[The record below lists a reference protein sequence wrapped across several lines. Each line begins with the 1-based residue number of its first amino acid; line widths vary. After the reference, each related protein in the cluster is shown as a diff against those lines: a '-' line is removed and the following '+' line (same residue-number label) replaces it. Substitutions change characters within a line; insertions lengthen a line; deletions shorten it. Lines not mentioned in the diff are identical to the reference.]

1 MRANPRTTRP
11 EFLERRIRVKLGRPR
26 ARRYPLV
33 ASIELTDLQS
43 ETRIRGQISDL
54 SLFGCHVE
62 TENLLPTGTTLMLR
76 IIYAGA
82 NFIALGKVAYALY
95 RVGMGIAFTEIEPS
109 NQLVLEK
116 WIEQLRE
123 AQSGTGERPGSS

>member
-1 MRANPRTTRP
+1 
-11 EFLERRIRVKLGRPR
+11 VKLERPR
-26 ARRYPLV
+26 ARRYPFV

-43 ETRIRGQISDL
+43 ETRIRGQFSDL
-54 SLFGCHVE
+54 SLFGCRVE

-76 IIYAGA
+76 IIHAGA
-82 NFIALGKVAYALY
+82 NFIALGKVAYALH
-95 RVGMGIAFTEIEPS
+95 RMGMGIGFTEIEPS
-109 NQLVLEK
+109 NQLVFEK

>member
-1 MRANPRTTRP
+1 
-11 EFLERRIRVKLGRPR
+11 VKLERPR
-26 ARRYPLV
+26 ARRYPFV

-62 TENLLPTGTTLMLR
+62 TENILPIGTMLMLR
-76 IIYAGA
+76 IIHAGA
-82 NFIALGKVAYALY
+82 NFIALGKVAYALQ